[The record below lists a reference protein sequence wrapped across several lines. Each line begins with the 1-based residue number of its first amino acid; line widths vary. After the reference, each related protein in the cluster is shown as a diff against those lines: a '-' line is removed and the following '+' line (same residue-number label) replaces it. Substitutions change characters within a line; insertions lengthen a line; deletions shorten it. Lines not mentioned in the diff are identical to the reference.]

1 VAIEFCLSINATHFL
16 FTEIFQI
23 FVDNDLEKE
32 FIQNLEPF
40 VIAGQFRKE
49 IIPELIIRKMIK
61 HYEDKSNLKVL
72 EKIIQQ
78 LDFSDYSRKDELL
91 VIC

>member
-1 VAIEFCLSINATHFL
+1 VAIEFCLNINATFFL

-23 FVDNDLEKE
+23 FVDNGLESK

-40 VIAGQFRKE
+40 IISGQFRKE
-49 IIPELIIRKMIK
+49 VIPESIVRKLIKF
-61 HYEDKSNLKVL
+61 YEDKGKLKVL
-72 EKIIQQ
+72 EKVIMQ

>member
-1 VAIEFCLSINATHFL
+1 MAIEFCLNINATFFL

-23 FVDNDLEKE
+23 FVDNGLESK

-40 VIAGQFRKE
+40 IISGQFRKE
-49 IIPELIIRKMIK
+49 VIPESIVRKLIKF
-61 HYEDKSNLKVL
+61 YEDKGKLKVL
-72 EKIIQQ
+72 EKVIMQ